1 MTALLQPELPPLDEL
16 SARRLTDQI
25 RGTLAVAYELLGDAW
40 AGRAWIPLG
49 YASWDEY
56 CAAEFADARRIK
68 LPVAQRR
75 ELVAGYRGRGMS
87 ERAISTGLGVSAG
100 TVHSDVV
107 AVDMQAAE
115 VVSLDG
121 RRRPSKTREAS
132 RDASPAVSAPAAAT
146 VADRTV
152 QLVAATGTRG
162 MTVKELCKKARVH
175 HGQASGALS
184 RLHRQGR
191 IVRTVDYRDGC
202 AAYVVH
208 PE

>member
-1 MTALLQPELPPLDEL
+1 MSAVLQPEVAPLDEL
-16 SARRLTDQI
+16 TARRLTDKI
-25 RGTLAVAYELLGDAW
+25 RGTLAVAYELLGEAW

-56 CAAEFADARRIK
+56 CAAEFSDARHVR

-75 ELVAGYRGRGMS
+75 ELVAAYRGRGMS
-87 ERAISTGLGVSAG
+87 ERAISSGLGVSAG

-107 AVDMQAAE
+107 AIDMQGAE

-121 RRRPSKTREAS
+121 RRRPSKTRDAS
-132 RDASPAVSAPAAAT
+132 RDASVAVSTPAAVT

-152 QLVAATGTRG
+152 QLVAATGARG
-162 MTVKELCKKARVH
+162 MTVKELCRKAKVH

-191 IVRTVDYRDGC
+191 IVRTTDYRDGC
-202 AAYVVH
+202 ASYVV
-208 PE
+208 PTP

>member
-1 MTALLQPELPPLDEL
+1 MTALLQPELPALDQL
-16 SARRLTDQI
+16 AARRLTDKI

-56 CAAEFADARRIK
+56 CAAEFADARQIR

-75 ELVAGYRGRGMS
+75 ELVASYRGRGMS

-107 AVDMQAAE
+107 ALDMQPAE

-121 RRRPSKTREAS
+121 RRRPSRSRLAS
-132 RDASPAVSAPAAAT
+132 RDASAPAVPAPTLT

-152 QLVAATGTRG
+152 QIVAGTGTRG
-162 MTVKELCKKARVH
+162 VTVKELCRKAKVH
-175 HGQASGALS
+175 HGQASGVLS
-184 RLHRQGR
+184 RLHRQRR
-191 IVRTVDYRDGC
+191 IVRTTEYRDGC
-202 AAYVVH
+202 AVYVVD
-208 PE
+208 PA

>member
-1 MTALLQPELPPLDEL
+1 MTAQLQPELPPLDEL
-16 SARRLTDQI
+16 TARRLTDKI

-40 AGRAWIPLG
+40 AGRAWIALG
-49 YASWDEY
+49 YASWEEY
-56 CAAEFADARRIK
+56 CAAEFADARQVR

-75 ELVAGYRGRGMS
+75 ELVATYRGRGMS

-107 AVDMQAAE
+107 ALDLAPAA

-121 RRRPSKTREAS
+121 RRRPSSTREAS
-132 RDASPAVSAPAAAT
+132 RDATLPAVVAPTLT

-152 QLVAATGTRG
+152 QLVAGTGDRG
-162 MTVKELCKKARVH
+162 LTVKELCRKTKVH

-191 IVRTVDYRDGC
+191 IVRTTTYRDGC
-202 AAYVVH
+202 AAYIVL
-208 PE
+208 PA